1 MNKTESTLSSQVV
14 QKRGLTLLQLMAVL
28 SFLGI
33 FVTALLRYYF
43 AQ

>member
-1 MNKTESTLSSQVV
+1 MNKIDSTLGKQVV

-33 FVTALLRYYF
+33 FVTVVLRYYF